1 MPTGYTAI
9 IEDKEDLTLEE
20 FVLLCAGVEGGT
32 SYSARRAADCSYHQ
46 DSLRDLSK
54 KLIDLSE
61 MTHTE
66 IERAAELKQW
76 WWKKQYDEAM
86 IKYEKLSTAYARMR
100 AKVEAWEPPS
110 RKHVELKKRM
120 LQQIDESAP
129 SDPNKFYSEHMR
141 LEPKEAMVGF
151 DHEAWRLS
159 EYEHVLNDMEYH
171 QRTLAKVEESLAAQA
186 VWEKQLRDSLTS
198 QR

>member
-1 MPTGYTAI
+1 MTTGYTVI
-9 IEDKEDLTLEE
+9 IEEKEDLTLEE
-20 FVLLCAGVEGGT
+20 FALRFAGVEMR
-32 SYSARRAADCSYHQ
+32 ANMRAADHSYHH

-61 MTHTE
+61 MSHSD

-86 IKYEKLSTAYARMR
+86 LKYKKLSVAYARMR
-100 AKVEAWEPPS
+100 AKVEAWEPPT
-110 RKHVELKKRM
+110 RKHVDLKKRM

-129 SDPNKFYSEHMR
+129 TDPNQFYTESMR
-141 LEPKEAMVGF
+141 LEPKEAMLNF

-159 EYEHVLNDMEYH
+159 EYESVLSDMEYH
-171 QRTLAKVEESLAAQA
+171 QKTQARVEESIVSQQI
-186 VWEKQLRDSLTS
+186 WEKQLRDSLKED
-198 QR
+198 R